1 MICHDCFRNQSKSRK
16 KVLRMNWLMNPS
28 TLRKLIIE
36 LRNNRDSERYNSNVL
51 YWDYSNTI
59 KQI

>member
-1 MICHDCFRNQSKSRK
+1 MIVSGTNQNRVK
-16 KVLRMNWLMNPS
+16 KVLRANWLMNPS

-36 LRNNRDSERYNSNVL
+36 LRDYYYNRDSERYNSNVL